1 MGATISNH
9 LNKRIMSKRGKKVNP
24 LFKSSAIYKCIIKL
38 GNGMHRTYRFTIDK
52 VAKMCGAVRQMK
64 DFGLHNARYREFFI
78 ELGIFGQTISEC
90 RFINED
96 TGEEL
101 LSIA

>member
-24 LFKSSAIYKCIIKL
+24 LFKSSSIYKCIIKL

-52 VAKMCGAVRQMK
+52 VAKIAVQY
-64 DFGLHNARYREFFI
+64 AR
-78 ELGIFGQTISEC
+78 
-90 RFINED
+90 
-96 TGEEL
+96 
-101 LSIA
+101 

>member
-1 MGATISNH
+1 MKKN
-9 LNKRIMSKRGKKVNP
+9 KKVNP

-38 GNGMHRTYRFTIDK
+38 GNGMHRTFRFTIDK
-52 VAKMCGAVRQMK
+52 VAKMYVAVRQMK
-64 DFGLHNARYREFFI
+64 DVGLHSARYREFFI
-78 ELGIFGQTISEC
+78 ELGLFGQTISEC